1 MPISEK
7 IALRAL
13 VKVPREQWTLE
24 QRDNFINRLIKEE
37 GVTWLN
43 YQEKMDYI
51 LKHIP
56 SMLTKEDVTL
66 QFVPNHYVRSIAKI
80 YEDCADHTDYLWGI
94 YYEWRKKNR
103 ILEHRRAM
111 KE

>member
-1 MPISEK
+1 MPVLSYEYEQMMKKALYTFHHEFNSLPISEK

-43 YQEKMDYI
+43 YQEKMELY
-51 LKHIP
+51 
-56 SMLTKEDVTL
+56 SM
-66 QFVPNHYVRSIAKI
+66 Q
-80 YEDCADHTDYLWGI
+80 
-94 YYEWRKKNR
+94 
-103 ILEHRRAM
+103 
-111 KE
+111 